1 MFQPIMV
8 INNVFWFS
16 QCLVLVFETNSLHSF
31 QILCEVLD
39 ILNQLVRLDQ
49 NQGSQILQIV
59 KRIQTNVTE
68 KFKSDHRDIS
78 IFVRVLHFLL
88 SFGELY
94 EMCQVYNMRVVWPI
108 NFKIH
113 CYRCCY
119 RVQSTTFLHLVL
131 GWNSVP

>member
-1 MFQPIMV
+1 MFQPVRV
-8 INNVFWFS
+8 INNMFWFS
-16 QCLVLVFETNSLHSF
+16 QCLVLAFETNSLYSF

-39 ILNQLVRLDQ
+39 ILNQLVRLDR
-49 NQGSQILQIV
+49 NQGSQILQVV
-59 KRIQTNVTE
+59 KRIQTNVSE

-94 EMCQVYNMRVVWPI
+94 EMCQVYSVRVIHRI
-108 NFKIH
+108 NFKIN

-119 RVQSTTFLHLVL
+119 RLQSTTFLHPVL
-131 GWNSVP
+131 G

>member
-1 MFQPIMV
+1 M
-8 INNVFWFS
+8 
-16 QCLVLVFETNSLHSF
+16 VFETNSLHSF

-94 EMCQVYNMRVVWPI
+94 EMCQVYNMRVV
-108 NFKIH
+108 
-113 CYRCCY
+113 
-119 RVQSTTFLHLVL
+119 
-131 GWNSVP
+131 

>member
-1 MFQPIMV
+1 MV

-16 QCLVLVFETNSLHSF
+16 QCLVLVFETNFLYSF

-39 ILNQLVRLDQ
+39 VLNQLVRLDR
-49 NQGSQILQIV
+49 NQGSQILQVV

-94 EMCQVYNMRVVWPI
+94 EMCQVYSMGIVRPI
-108 NFKIH
+108 NF
-113 CYRCCY
+113 
-119 RVQSTTFLHLVL
+119 
-131 GWNSVP
+131 

>member
-1 MFQPIMV
+1 MFHSIMV
-8 INNVFWFS
+8 INNKFLFS
-16 QCLVLVFETNSLHSF
+16 QCLVVVFETNSLYSF
-31 QILCEVLD
+31 QILCEVLV

-49 NQGSQILQIV
+49 NQGSQILQVV

-94 EMCQVYNMRVVWPI
+94 EMCQVYNIRVVRPFNCKI
-108 NFKIH
+108 N

-119 RVQSTTFLHLVL
+119 RVQSTTFLHPVF
-131 GWNSVP
+131 G

>member
-1 MFQPIMV
+1 M
-8 INNVFWFS
+8 
-16 QCLVLVFETNSLHSF
+16 VFETNSLYSL

-39 ILNQLVRLDQ
+39 ILNQLVRLDR
-49 NQGSQILQIV
+49 NQGPQILQVV

-94 EMCQVYNMRVVWPI
+94 EMCQVYNMRVVRPI
-108 NFKIH
+108 NFKIN
-113 CYRCCY
+113 CL
-119 RVQSTTFLHLVL
+119 QVL
-131 GWNSVP
+131 LQGTIHNISAPSSWVK

>member
-1 MFQPIMV
+1 MFQPIVV
-8 INNVFWFS
+8 INNMFWFS
-16 QCLVLVFETNSLHSF
+16 QCPVLVFETNSLHSF
-31 QILCEVLD
+31 QILCEVLV
-39 ILNQLVRLDQ
+39 ILNQLVRLDR
-49 NQGSQILQIV
+49 NQGSQILQVV
-59 KRIQTNVTE
+59 KRIQTIVTE

-108 NFKIH
+108 NFKIN

-119 RVQSTTFLHLVL
+119 RVQSTTFLHPVL
-131 GWNSVP
+131 GWNSLP